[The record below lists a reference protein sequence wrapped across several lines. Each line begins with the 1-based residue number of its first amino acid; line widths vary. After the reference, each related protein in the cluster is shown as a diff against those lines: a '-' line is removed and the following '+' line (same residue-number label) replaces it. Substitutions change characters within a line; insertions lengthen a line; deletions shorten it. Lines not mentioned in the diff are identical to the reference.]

1 MIFGAKLNLHIQ
13 FCQWHFL
20 YYYKKKMK
28 TILALKVAIVT
39 IIMQQTIQSQ
49 EVKKETKTV
58 EVKYN
63 IENCVNHFDLD
74 KATKTK
80 VGYQYWFADKNF
92 TQENTLKMSIVEP
105 GKSTHA
111 PHHHVEEEIFY
122 ILEGKAQF
130 YLDGKTIT
138 GGPNTSFYCPS
149 NVEHGISNIGATDL
163 KYLVIKK
170 DLR

>member
-1 MIFGAKLNLHIQ
+1 MKLS
-13 FCQWHFL
+13 
-20 YYYKKKMK
+20 
-28 TILALKVAIVT
+28 TIIKVAIAALIT
-39 IIMQQTIQSQ
+39 QTIQSQ
-49 EVKKETKTV
+49 QQNKETSHA
-58 EVKYN
+58 EIKYT

-111 PHHHVEEEIFY
+111 PHHHVEEEFFY
-122 ILEGKAQF
+122 ILEGTAQF
-130 YLDGKTIT
+130 YLDGKTVVA
-138 GGPNTSFYCPS
+138 GPNTSFYCPS
-149 NVEHGISNIGATDL
+149 NMEHGISNVGKTDL

>member
-1 MIFGAKLNLHIQ
+1 MKL
-13 FCQWHFL
+13 
-20 YYYKKKMK
+20 
-28 TILALKVAIVT
+28 TT
-39 IIMQQTIQSQ
+39 IIKTTTAILIFQQTFSQ
-49 EVKKETKTV
+49 ESKKETAPPQYT
-58 EVKYN
+58 
-63 IENCVNHFDLD
+63 IENCVNHFDIN

-111 PHHHVEEEIFY
+111 PHHHPEEEFFY
-122 ILEGKAQF
+122 ILEGTAEF
-130 YLDGKTIT
+130 FLNGKTVT
-138 GGPNTSFYCPS
+138 AGPNTSFYCPP
-149 NVEHGISNIGATDL
+149 NAEHGISNAGKTDL

>member
-1 MIFGAKLNLHIQ
+1 
-13 FCQWHFL
+13 
-20 YYYKKKMK
+20 MK
-28 TILALKVAIVT
+28 TSTTIKTAIAVLFF
-39 IIMQQTIQSQ
+39 QQTVFSQ
-49 EVKKETKTV
+49 ETKKEV
-58 EVKYN
+58 ISSEPKYT
-63 IENCVNHFDLD
+63 IENCVNHFELD

-111 PHHHVEEEIFY
+111 PHHHPEEEFFY
-122 ILEGKAQF
+122 ILEGSASF
-130 YLDGKTIT
+130 YLDGKTVVV
-138 GGPNTSFYCPS
+138 GPNTSLYCPS
-149 NVEHGISNIGATDL
+149 NAEHGISNAGTTNL